1 MDASARELVRM
12 RAGDRCEY
20 CHMPQAATPFIPFH
34 LEHIIAKQHVD
45 LVRDDLGNLAYA
57 CDRCN
62 AFKGPNLSS
71 IDPDT
76 GDRVDVFN
84 PRTDEWSAHFEISG
98 GRIVG
103 LTPVGRA
110 TARLLNMNDS
120 RRVEL
125 RLRWLEE
132 GRTLD

>member
-1 MDASARELVRM
+1 MDAATRDFVRR
-12 RAGDRCEY
+12 RATDRCEY

-34 LEHIIAKQHVD
+34 VEHIIAKQHVD
-45 LVRDDLGNLAYA
+45 EVQDDPSGLAYA

-71 IDPDT
+71 IDPQS
-76 GDRVDVFN
+76 GDRVNVFD
-84 PRTDEWSAHFEISG
+84 PRTDDWADNFTASRGIV
-98 GRIVG
+98 VG
-103 LTPVGRA
+103 LTPIGRA

-125 RLRWLEE
+125 RLQWLDE
-132 GRTLD
+132 GGSL